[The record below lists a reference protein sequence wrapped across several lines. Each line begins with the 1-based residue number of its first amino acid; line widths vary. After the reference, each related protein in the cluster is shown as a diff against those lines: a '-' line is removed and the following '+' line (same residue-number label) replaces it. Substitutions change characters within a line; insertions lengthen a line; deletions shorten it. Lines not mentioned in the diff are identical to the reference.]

1 MSEIWPLDV
10 NNKLSRVAMDAIH
23 PFKCL
28 LLMPFEARFDQV
40 AEILHKTVSET
51 IKSFGATQFEAELPE
66 IKRIDWVTSSG
77 VIQQDIWKEITE
89 ADLVFCDITGYNPNV
104 MFEGGVCAAWKEMNQ
119 VVFIKDR
126 FFKQQS
132 AFDIAPIRYTEYE
145 LTTDGIE
152 KFRDKVVK
160 LTSDALI
167 GFPDRQGDTPRLTWP
182 LEIDFKDNQDDLRIY
197 TPPYAHRRV
206 AKEWLEFGSTT
217 HFSHSWASVGKEKFY
232 CFQLDFIARFSNPN
246 PISAYIGVGLRSQ
259 HYYANFAHFVY
270 LTRDGRIW
278 ITEPNE
284 EPPEFYKGKELRPAK
299 QIDLDADHHFRVV
312 FNQSILSIE
321 VDDFSQGFEVAQM
334 KKVFGPGL
342 IRFQPYRS
350 WMAIK
355 KVKVAESP

>member
-10 NNKLSRVAMDAIH
+10 KNKLSGAGADAIR

-28 LLMPFEARFDQV
+28 LLMPFEARFNQV
-40 AEILHKTVSET
+40 AEIINKIVLEKIKNFGDILSET
-51 IKSFGATQFEAELPE
+51 ELPKIE
-66 IKRIDWVTSSG
+66 RLDWITSSG
-77 VIQQDIWKEITE
+77 VIQQEIWQKIAE

-104 MFEGGVCAAWKEMNQ
+104 MFESGVCAAWKEMKQ

-145 LTTDGIE
+145 LTSDGM
-152 KFRDKVVK
+152 KGFQDKIAR
-160 LTSDALI
+160 LTEDVLI
-167 GFPDRQGDTPRLTWP
+167 AFPDGQGSSPVITLP
-182 LEIDFKDNQDDLRIY
+182 LDINFQNNRDDLRIY

-206 AKEWLEFGSTT
+206 TKERLEFGSST

-232 CFQLDFIARFSNPN
+232 CFQLEFIARFSNPN

-259 HYYANFAHFVY
+259 HYYANFAHFIY

-284 EPPEFYKGKELRPAK
+284 EPPNFYEGKDLRPAK
-299 QIDLDADHHFRVV
+299 PIDLDADHYFRIV
-312 FNQSILSIE
+312 FSQSNLNLQ
-321 VDDFSQGFEVAQM
+321 VDDFSESFEVAKM
-334 KKVFGPGL
+334 KKVFGSGL

-355 KVKVAESP
+355 EVKVAQG